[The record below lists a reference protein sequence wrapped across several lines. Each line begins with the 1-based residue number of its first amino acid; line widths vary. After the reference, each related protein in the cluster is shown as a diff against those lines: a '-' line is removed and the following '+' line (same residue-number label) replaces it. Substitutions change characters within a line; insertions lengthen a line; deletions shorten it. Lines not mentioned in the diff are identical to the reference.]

1 MRTIIFIIIT
11 AAMALLSCNNTQRE
25 SDAWGNFEARE
36 TIISA
41 QAGGR
46 LLSLDIERGQ
56 DLNENTPVGLIDTI
70 QYALT
75 HERLVAQR
83 LGISSRLNDI
93 DANIAVLQVQKEN
106 ISRELERTRRLVAD
120 QAATLQQFE
129 DLQGKLVLIEKQ
141 VEAAQ
146 ISRQNIAPEL
156 QAMDAQIALA
166 LEQRNY
172 CTITNPI
179 EGTVLDKYVES
190 FELVAPGKPLY
201 KIANLSV
208 MDLKVYISGA
218 RLPHISLGQ
227 KVKVYIDQ
235 DADSNQ
241 ELEGTINWISSK
253 AEFTPK
259 TIQTKEERVNQVY
272 ALKVSVPNEG
282 SLKIGMPGEVIF

>member
-41 QAGGR
+41 QVGGR

-272 ALKVSVPNEG
+272 AVKVSVPNEG